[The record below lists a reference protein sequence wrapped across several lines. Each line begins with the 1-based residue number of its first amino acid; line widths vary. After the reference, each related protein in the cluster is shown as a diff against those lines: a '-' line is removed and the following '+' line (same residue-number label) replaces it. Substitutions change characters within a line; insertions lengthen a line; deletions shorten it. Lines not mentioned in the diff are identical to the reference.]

1 MLNLIVNDDIVGGL
15 IFPTTVFS
23 QTIDNNNN
31 TQLWTDRGNNA
42 RIMFTYDPRNPVIG
56 SPTGLLF
63 NVQDLRTGDQIKNI
77 HARIIITNGQKILKI
92 ADVTSSNG
100 DPSINFAFPDSG
112 PYQIIAKIDSK
123 DIAALSSFKVLVPP
137 QALSTGFK
145 SFGMLMLYYVTPITS
160 VAAGIAVYL
169 VYKRPQD
176 KQTPI

>member
-15 IFPTTVFS
+15 TLPAAVFS

-42 RIMFTYDPRNPVIG
+42 RIIFTYEPRNPVIG
-56 SPTGLLF
+56 IPTGLLF

-77 HARIIITNGQKILKI
+77 HARIIITNGQKIFKI
-92 ADVTSSNG
+92 VDITSSNG
-100 DPSINFAFPDSG
+100 DPSLNFAFPDSG

-137 QALSTGFK
+137 QVLSTGFQ
-145 SFGMLMLYYVTPITS
+145 SFSTLMLYYVTPITS
-160 VAAGIAVYL
+160 AAAGIAVYF

-176 KQTPI
+176 KQTLS